1 MKNIN
6 IKIFAIAFA
15 IVAGTSSCSD
25 SLNQLPKTS
34 LSPQQAYTDL
44 NVLEPLVNGL
54 YTTYANSKAGR
65 GGLTFTLVGLDETKQ
80 GIVQM
85 TDAGQAGLDNYDG
98 MLNPSSS
105 QVSEMW
111 SRRWPTITVAA
122 QSIRGLELLAVTA
135 TDSTTLNKIKLLRAN
150 ACFMRAMCMFELSIY
165 WGEVPV
171 VEIQDLN
178 NTAVDMSR
186 KPLPVVWKQI
196 FDDLTYASQYLA
208 TGKQT
213 GPQATVGAAKA
224 MLGKL
229 YMYAPVESGYRDFG
243 KAKGYFDQ
251 IMNSYSL
258 EAKYST
264 LFDEYGKLEFNS
276 NESIFELD
284 YICNKTAPNY
294 WQWDMGS
301 RTLAALGES
310 CYIGG
315 YDVVLPTT
323 YASTMQ
329 AAGGVWED
337 GDLRK
342 DVSIRTDF
350 TYHNQKFTVPSWGAD
365 ELDPHIKKYEDRR
378 LDKFTLPAQ
387 AVDATTARSFFYS
400 GKNYM
405 FIRFADILLCYAE
418 CLNELNDVPGA
429 TAVVNRV
436 RTRAWGGTLP
446 VDKVWSG
453 LSQDQFRINIMD
465 ERIRELCFEG
475 WRRMDLI
482 RTGNFVKLIKE
493 RNPWTKAKGTIQN
506 FNVRWP
512 IPEIELRNN
521 PYMDVTKDQNPGY

>member
-6 IKIFAIAFA
+6 IIILAIVLA
-15 IVAGTSSCSD
+15 IVAGTTSCSD
-25 SLNQLPKTS
+25 YLNELPKTS

-44 NVLEPLVNGL
+44 NVLEPLVDGL
-54 YTTYANSKAGR
+54 YTTYRNSKAGR
-65 GGLTFTLVGLDETKQ
+65 GGFTFTLLGLDETKQ

-85 TDAGQAGLDNYDG
+85 TDASQAGLDNYDG
-98 MLNPSSS
+98 MLNQSSS
-105 QVSEMW
+105 QISEMW
-111 SRRWPTITVAA
+111 QRRWPTVNVAA
-122 QSIRGLELLAVTA
+122 QSIRGLELLAA
-135 TDSTTLNKIKLLRAN
+135 NSTDSTTLKKIRLLRAN
-150 ACFMRAMCMFELSIY
+150 ACFMRAMCMFELTMY

-178 NTAVDMSR
+178 NTAIDMSR
-186 KPLPVVWKQI
+186 KPLKVVWKQI
-196 FDDLTYASQYLA
+196 FDDLTYASQFLA

-213 GPQATVGAAKA
+213 GSRATVGAAKA

-229 YMYAPVESGYRDFG
+229 YMYAPLESGYRNFDT
-243 KAKGYFDQ
+243 AKGYFTQ
-251 IMNSYSL
+251 ILNSYDL

-276 NESIFELD
+276 NESIFELN
-284 YICNKTAPNY
+284 YICNSQAPNY

-301 RTLAALGES
+301 RTLASLGES

-315 YDVVLPTT
+315 YDVVLPTE
-323 YASTMQ
+323 YASKMQ
-329 AAGGVWED
+329 SAGGVWED
-337 GDLRK
+337 GDQRK
-342 DVSIRTDF
+342 DVSIRTDY
-350 TYHNQKFTVPSWGAD
+350 TYRGVKYTVPSWGAD
-365 ELDPHIKKYEDRR
+365 ELDPHIKKFEDRR
-378 LDKFTLPAQ
+378 LDKFTTPALG
-387 AVDATTARSFFYS
+387 VDATSGRSFYWS

-405 FIRFADILLCYAE
+405 YIRFADVLLCYAE
-418 CLNELNDVPGA
+418 CLNELGDTPGA
-429 TAVVNRV
+429 IAVVNRV
-436 RTRAWGGTLP
+436 RRRAWGGTLP
-446 VDKVWSG
+446 VDKEWAG
-453 LSQDQFRINIMD
+453 LSQDQFRINVLD

-493 RNPWTKAKGTIQN
+493 RNPWAKAKGTIQN